1 MQMRVS
7 CTFLTAI
14 AATFLTF
21 SASAVEPPLTPPG
34 EVSYY
39 KQIRPILQAHCQGCH
54 QPAKAKGGYVM
65 TEFKGLLAGGDD
77 EGLAVV
83 PGKPAKSPLLAL
95 ITPDKDGEAE
105 MPKDKNPLHSAEIEL
120 IKNWIAEGAKDDTPA
135 SAQKLV
141 DADHPPLYT
150 LPPVITSLDY
160 SPDGKWL
167 AVAGIPFKAASADS
181 LRIETVDGDL
191 TLIDGGLCLAQSIL
205 PAFPCANTDTTEFL
219 NGLKPGIHAEISNAS
234 FDKALLQ
241 GGEVLLR

>member
-14 AATFLTF
+14 AATVLGF
-21 SASAVEPPLTPPG
+21 STSAAEPPPTAPG

-105 MPKDKNPLHSAEIEL
+105 MPKGKKPLHSAEIEL
-120 IKNWIAEGAKDDTPA
+120 INNWIAEGAKDDTPA

-167 AVAGIPFKAASADS
+167 AVAGF
-181 LRIETVDGDL
+181 
-191 TLIDGGLCLAQSIL
+191 
-205 PAFPCANTDTTEFL
+205 
-219 NGLKPGIHAEISNAS
+219 H
-234 FDKALLQ
+234 
-241 GGEVLLR
+241 EVLLHKADGSGLAGRLIGMSERIESVRFSPDGKSLAVTGGNPADI